1 MDELKKKIKKFYIM
15 FGIEAPAAFSCSF
28 YLIIILEKAFL
39 MSAFILDS

>member
-15 FGIEAPAAFSCSF
+15 FGIEAPAGFF
-28 YLIIILEKAFL
+28 LLVYLIIILEKAFL